1 MAFEPTIEVEGMED
15 FVETIDRM
23 IEDMKPDKIEP
34 VLDKAARPIA
44 KEVRARVPIG
54 PTGNLKKAIK
64 KKRLKRFFGQPAP
77 YIVAIDRKKAPHA
90 WLVTHGTSG
99 VRPVDPPHLTTLGGR
114 LVKITQTGVM
124 PPNRFFAEGVEAKQ
138 GEALSIVEKGV
149 ADILEEAMK

>member
-1 MAFEPTIEVEGMED
+1 MELSFEVEGMSD
-15 FVETIDRM
+15 FIDTVDRL
-23 IEDMKPDKIEP
+23 IEGTKPDKIEP
-34 VLDKAARPIA
+34 ILSRAADPIA
-44 KEVRARVPIG
+44 REVRSRTPVG
-54 PTGNLKKAIK
+54 PTSNLKKAVK
-64 KKRLKRFFGQPAP
+64 KKKLQRFFGAPAP
-77 YIVAIDRKKAPHA
+77 YIVAFDRKKAPHA